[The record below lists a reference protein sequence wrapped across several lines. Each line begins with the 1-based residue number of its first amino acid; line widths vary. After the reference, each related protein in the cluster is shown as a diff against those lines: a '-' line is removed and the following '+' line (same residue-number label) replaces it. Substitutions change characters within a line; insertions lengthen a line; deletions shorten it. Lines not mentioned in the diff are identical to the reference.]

1 MEDNKH
7 IEELVN
13 LNHQLTALQKLEMKE
28 QLTVYINHLLLHDFN
43 KLVQILYRVDVDE
56 KKLKELLQQGKDT
69 DAAVIIAD
77 LLIQRQEEKVKT
89 KEAFKSDDNIP
100 DEDKWWSFFSSKNN
114 NIAFV
119 CCKV

>member
-13 LNHQLTALQKLEMKE
+13 LNYQLTALQKSGMKE
-28 QLTVYINHLLLHDFN
+28 QLTIYINHLLLHDFN
-43 KLVQILYRVDVDE
+43 KLVQILYRADVDE

-69 DAAVIIAD
+69 DAAIIIAD

-89 KEAFKSDDNIP
+89 KEAFKSNDSIP
-100 DEDKWWSFFSSKNN
+100 DEDKW
-114 NIAFV
+114 
-119 CCKV
+119 